1 MTNIQREVWRV
12 IDNDASVKK
21 NLLEKL
27 INISALAR
35 KIAKEHSLDSN
46 IDAVISAIRRY
57 EGNVEKKQ
65 HLRKIYSLLKEAKL
79 STRTK
84 LASVLFKKN
93 MGIRKKLA
101 ELYSKIDFEGGDT
114 LRIFEV
120 TKYIKIIIDDKT
132 VKLVKDIFETKEIVN
147 VATKLGELSI
157 DYNLDIT
164 KTPGIF
170 ATLSN
175 ELASNGI
182 SIVDS
187 MICYSEHI
195 IIVDEEDLE
204 KTFNVIF
211 MLIRK

>member
-1 MTNIQREVWRV
+1 MTNINNEVWR
-12 IDNDASVKK
+12 IIENDAAIKK
-21 NLLEKL
+21 NLLNNL

-35 KIAKEHSLDSN
+35 KIAKEHSLEN
-46 IDAVISAIRRY
+46 NLDAIISAIRRF
-57 EGNVEKKQ
+57 ETNKEKKQ
-65 HLRKIYSLLKEAKL
+65 TNLNIYSLLKKSKL

-93 MGIRKKLA
+93 SEIRKKLVS
-101 ELYSKIDFEGGDT
+101 LYSKIDFEANET

-120 TKYIKIIIDDKT
+120 SKFIKIIIDEKNLLLIN
-132 VKLVKDIFETKEIVN
+132 KIFIKKDIVEITKHL
-147 VATKLGELSI
+147 AELSI
-157 DYNLDIT
+157 DYNIDIT

-175 ELASNGI
+175 ELSMNNI

-195 IIVDEEDLE
+195 IIVNE
-204 KTFNVIF
+204 KQIKKAFNVVF
-211 MLIRK
+211 DLSD

>member
-1 MTNIQREVWRV
+1 MTNINNEVWR
-12 IDNDASVKK
+12 IIENDAAIKK
-21 NLLEKL
+21 NLLNNL

-35 KIAKEHSLDSN
+35 KIAKEHSLEN
-46 IDAVISAIRRY
+46 NLDAIISAIRRF
-57 EGNVEKKQ
+57 ETNKENKQ
-65 HLRKIYSLLKEAKL
+65 TNLNIYSLLKKSKL

-93 MGIRKKLA
+93 SEIRKKLVS
-101 ELYSKIDFEGGDT
+101 LYSKIDFEANET

-120 TKYIKIIIDDKT
+120 SKYIKIIVDEKNLLLINKIFI
-132 VKLVKDIFETKEIVN
+132 KKDIVEITKHL
-147 VATKLGELSI
+147 AELSI
-157 DYNLDIT
+157 DYNIDIT

-175 ELASNGI
+175 ELSMNNI

-195 IIVDEEDLE
+195 IIVNE
-204 KTFNVIF
+204 KQIKKAFNVVF
-211 MLIRK
+211 DLSD

>member
-1 MTNIQREVWRV
+1 MTNINNEVWR
-12 IDNDASVKK
+12 IIENDAAIKK
-21 NLLEKL
+21 NLLNNL

-35 KIAKEHSLDSN
+35 KIAKEHSLEN
-46 IDAVISAIRRY
+46 NLDAIISAIRRF
-57 EGNVEKKQ
+57 ETNKENKQ
-65 HLRKIYSLLKEAKL
+65 TNLNIYSLLKKSKL

-93 MGIRKKLA
+93 SEIRKKLA
-101 ELYSKIDFEGGDT
+101 SLYSKIDFEANET

-120 TKYIKIIIDDKT
+120 SKYIKIIIDEKNLLLIN
-132 VKLVKDIFETKEIVN
+132 KIFIKKDIVEITKHL
-147 VATKLGELSI
+147 AELSI
-157 DYNLDIT
+157 DYNIDIT

-175 ELASNGI
+175 ELSMNNI

-195 IIVDEEDLE
+195 IIVNE
-204 KTFNVIF
+204 KQIKKAFNVVF
-211 MLIRK
+211 DLSD